1 MYRCYAVTRSSQGTI
16 SHQRN
21 EQRHQ
26 TKDTKHRHH
35 TTQKDTTQKDT
46 TQKDTTQKDT
56 TQKDTTQKDT
66 TQKRHQT
73 TTPNK
78 RNTYHNTHWHNPGP
92 ACTANWAQCNR
103 RKCQGRWHRPPYTWR
118 CGFWFLKIH
127 RWPPWA
133 CRGRRCLSR
142 WRCNHGFAWSPLRKP
157 LGRSGRKTHGTLEC
171 LVCSEGR

>member
-1 MYRCYAVTRSSQGTI
+1 MLCCNTI
-16 SHQRN
+16 FP
-21 EQRHQ
+21 RHDLPPTKRTKTPNKRYQ
-26 TKDTKHRHH
+26 TKDTKHRHRTKRH
-35 TTQKDTTQKDT
+35 RT
-46 TQKDTTQKDT
+46 
-56 TQKDTTQKDT
+56 
-66 TQKRHQT
+66 KRHQT

-118 CGFWFLKIH
+118 CEFSFLKIH
-127 RWPPWA
+127 RWPPWKF
-133 CRGRRCLSR
+133 RGRRCLSR

-171 LVCSEGR
+171 LVCSEDR